1 MPLPLMVRIDDEWA
15 DQLREEANR
24 THAPMNRIINDALKA
39 RYSSGVE
46 VGGAARPTAQI
57 VATFGERIQ
66 QARDAFKA
74 RQHQENQDDYRAAD
88 DEFGRLLLDCITAL
102 MVAQDPNIAPKVS
115 PLAHS
120 DKSSSRTQ
128 EVHA

>member
-1 MPLPLMVRIDDEWA
+1 MPLPLMVRIDDELA
-15 DQLREEANR
+15 EQLREEASR

-39 RYSSGVE
+39 RYSSAIESGGVST
-46 VGGAARPTAQI
+46 PHI
-57 VATFGERIQ
+57 VATFGERIRQ
-66 QARDAFKA
+66 TRDAFKA

-102 MVAQDPNIAPKVS
+102 MVAHDPTIAPKVS
-115 PLAHS
+115 PLGHS
-120 DKSSSRTQ
+120 DASAPLSQ